1 MGGREPAGP
10 VAEEPVVVGRIL
22 SSWGIKGELKVQ
34 AMTSFPEALSEGR
47 RVFVK
52 GIPIVIEEGRR
63 HGKFI
68 LLKFQGVDTVEAAQ
82 RLRGEFLQIP
92 ADETSPLSEGE
103 YYHFQIIG
111 LEVWTTGGDF
121 LGLVTRIIETG
132 SNDVYLVR
140 SGQKEV
146 LIPAI
151 AEVVK
156 AIDLKKGRME
166 IEVIAGLL

>member
-10 VAEEPVVVGRIL
+10 IAEELVVVGDVL
-22 SSWGIKGELKVQ
+22 SSWGVRGELKVR
-34 AMTSFPEALSEGR
+34 ALTSFPEMLSGGR
-47 RVFVK
+47 RLFLR
-52 GIPIVIEEGRR
+52 GETLIIEGSRR

-68 LLKFQGVDTVEAAQ
+68 LLKFQGIDTVEAAQ
-82 RLRGEFLQIP
+82 RLRGELLQIS
-92 ADETSPLSEGE
+92 AYETGPLSEGE

-111 LEVWTTGGDF
+111 LEVRTTSGDF
-121 LGLVTRIIETG
+121 LGHVTRIIETG

-151 AEVVK
+151 AEVVR
-156 AIDLKKGRME
+156 AIDLKRGRME
-166 IEVIAGLL
+166 IEAIAGLL